1 MRSEIA
7 AENRTAANST
17 LTEDDIDKWKS
28 KLSKQSKT
36 DRIAENISIV
46 IFTAAG
52 ILEAVFLDWLVLS
65 WIIVALLLIFEKRKW
80 RILTANTSD
89 LLLRSTDIIRAQR
102 ELIQH
107 FDNNYTPNFLEKSPS
122 KSH

>member
-107 FDNNYTPNFLEKSPS
+107 FDTNYTPNFLEKR
-122 KSH
+122 H